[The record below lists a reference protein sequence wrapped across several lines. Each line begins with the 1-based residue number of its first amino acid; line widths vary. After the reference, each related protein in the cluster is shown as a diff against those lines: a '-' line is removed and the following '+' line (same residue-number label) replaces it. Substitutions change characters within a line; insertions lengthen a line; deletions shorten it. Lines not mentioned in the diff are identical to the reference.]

1 MKILILDD
9 DKICRRVNSEGLRR
23 AGYDTLE
30 AASAKEAFE
39 FLENGEPIV
48 MILTDMMMPEV
59 SGLDFLA
66 RLRSDAGLSKIP
78 VMISTCLE
86 PSLWLEK
93 AQALGISGYSPK
105 PINANHLRGK
115 VGKILQEES
124 WPLAEVF
131 STLTRL
137 DITAEG
143 YFECVD
149 DFIKQLEDLVA
160 RTNGSTEAPNRD
172 QLTGEL
178 AAASGAAANLGAQR
192 ITTVLERE
200 IENIKKI
207 APDQK
212 IVISPSVKRET
223 AMLKLASLIL
233 KKENEEA
240 IAARKVG
247 RVVARQSGS
256 QSRWKAELV
265 KQVAATADAPAAVST
280 EANPPTSTATS
291 AASEAVPQEPTGQ
304 PIVTDQVPAAVEAE
318 SKPAG

>member
-39 FLENGEPIV
+39 LLENGEPIV

-86 PSLWLEK
+86 PSAWLEK

-115 VGKILQEES
+115 VSKILQEEP

-137 DITAEG
+137 DITTEG
-143 YFECVD
+143 YFECLD

-160 RTNGSTEAPNRD
+160 RTNNSTEALNRD

-192 ITTVLERE
+192 ITAVLERE
-200 IENIKKI
+200 IERIKKI
-207 APDQK
+207 APNQK
-212 IVISPSVKRET
+212 VAISPSVKRET

-265 KQVAATADAPAAVST
+265 KQVAATTDAPAAVPA
-280 EANPPTSTATS
+280 EANVPASTATS
-291 AASEAVPQEPTGQ
+291 APPQEAAAQAAGPE
-304 PIVTDQVPAAVEAE
+304 QVPTVVEPE
-318 SKPAG
+318 PKPAG

>member
-1 MKILILDD
+1 M
-9 DKICRRVNSEGLRR
+9 
-23 AGYDTLE
+23 
-30 AASAKEAFE
+30 
-39 FLENGEPIV
+39 
-48 MILTDMMMPEV
+48 
-59 SGLDFLA
+59 
-66 RLRSDAGLSKIP
+66 
-78 VMISTCLE
+78 
-86 PSLWLEK
+86 
-93 AQALGISGYSPK
+93 
-105 PINANHLRGK
+105 
-115 VGKILQEES
+115 
-124 WPLAEVF
+124 
-131 STLTRL
+131 
-137 DITAEG
+137 
-143 YFECVD
+143 
-149 DFIKQLEDLVA
+149 
-160 RTNGSTEAPNRD
+160 
-172 QLTGEL
+172 TGEL